1 MVSLEVS
8 YPAYC
13 KLLLLQEFALSLNIN
28 PDLVKN
34 ATKVA
39 QDSASVAT
47 ELVRNG

>member
-1 MVSLEVS
+1 MVSLEVPS
-8 YPAYC
+8 
-13 KLLLLQEFALSLNIN
+13 LLTASSLLPQEFALSLNIN

-47 ELVRNG
+47 ELVRNR